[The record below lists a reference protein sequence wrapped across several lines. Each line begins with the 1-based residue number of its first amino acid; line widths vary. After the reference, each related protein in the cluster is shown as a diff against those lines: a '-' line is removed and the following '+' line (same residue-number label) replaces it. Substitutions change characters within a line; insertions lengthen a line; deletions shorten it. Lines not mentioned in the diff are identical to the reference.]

1 MKRKLVVGWG
11 VIVVATIVVTLVLAQ
26 YWGAPW
32 TLPSDASL
40 ERDFRSHRAQFDSL
54 VTLARSIPG
63 LELVHPGLAQVSGLG
78 VIRGSVPY
86 SSMTPERWNELQ
98 RRMLELK
105 IAGIWPESGRVIL
118 DRAVHA
124 AVIKGYCWTAVP
136 PQSLAASLDGASPGT
151 QGERYRAI
159 GDGWYLVLRE
169 NN

>member
-1 MKRKLVVGWG
+1 MASVKRKLVVGWG

-54 VTLARSIPG
+54 VTLARSLPG
-63 LELVHPGLAQVSGLG
+63 HGIHPGDPESGLT
-78 VIRGSVPY
+78 
-86 SSMTPERWNELQ
+86 TPERWNELQ
-98 RRMLELK
+98 RLMLELR

-124 AVIKGYCWTAVP
+124 AVIKGYSWTAVP
-136 PQSLAASLDGASPGT
+136 PQILAASLDGASPGV